1 MPRKTNGI
9 EFELH
14 PSPKRDEEGK
24 PLLYARPASGR
35 KKTMKQLDDFCA
47 EYRNLQKGEMERL
60 FNLFIDVAGNW
71 LAQGYRVETPIGSFA
86 MKLKLTG
93 DHTDAEKVTGR
104 DIVYNGVE
112 FTPSRELI
120 AKVGSNREGFRKKS
134 GTVGNSQM
142 YDPKAMEEALRKS
155 LTLGYTTVSTFMYF
169 SKLKRDSAQ
178 HYLDSLSKG
187 ENARLL
193 RRKNGRTYV
202 YSLRNNSTPEQK

>member
-1 MPRKTNGI
+1 MPRKTDGI
-9 EFELH
+9 LFELH
-14 PSPKRDEEGK
+14 PGPKRDEEGK
-24 PLLYARPASGR
+24 PLLYARPATGIS
-35 KKTMKQLDDFCA
+35 KTIRQLDDFCA

-112 FTPSRELI
+112 FTPSKELI
-120 AKVGSNREGFRKKS
+120 VKAGSNREGFRKKP
-134 GTVGNSQM
+134 GCVGNSQM

-202 YSLRNNSTPEQK
+202 YSLRNNSTTEQK

>member
-1 MPRKTNGI
+1 MPRKTDGI
-9 EFELH
+9 QFELH
-14 PSPKRDEEGK
+14 PGPKRDEEGK
-24 PLLYARPASGR
+24 PLLYARPATGIS
-35 KKTMKQLDDFCA
+35 KTIRQLDDFCA
-47 EYRNLQKGEMERL
+47 EYRNLQRGEMERL

-120 AKVGSNREGFRKKS
+120 AKVGSNREGFRKKP
-134 GTVGNSQM
+134 GYVGNSQM

>member
-1 MPRKTNGI
+1 MPRKTDGI
-9 EFELH
+9 LFELH
-14 PSPKRDEEGK
+14 PGPKRDEEGK
-24 PLLYARPASGR
+24 PLLYARPATGIS
-35 KKTMKQLDDFCA
+35 KTIRQLDDFCA

-112 FTPSRELI
+112 FTPSKELI
-120 AKVGSNREGFRKKS
+120 AKAGSNREGFRKKP
-134 GTVGNSQM
+134 GYVGNSQM

-202 YSLRNNSTPEQK
+202 YSLRKDSTTEQK

>member
-1 MPRKTNGI
+1 MPRKTDGI
-9 EFELH
+9 LFELH
-14 PSPKRDEEGK
+14 PGPKRDEEGK
-24 PLLYARPASGR
+24 PLLYARPATGIS
-35 KKTMKQLDDFCA
+35 KTIRQLDDFCA

-120 AKVGSNREGFRKKS
+120 VKVGSNREGFRKKP
-134 GTVGNSQM
+134 GYVGNSQM

-202 YSLRNNSTPEQK
+202 YSLRKDSTTEQK

>member
-1 MPRKTNGI
+1 MPRKTDGI
-9 EFELH
+9 LFELH
-14 PSPKRDEEGK
+14 PGPKRDEEGK
-24 PLLYARPASGR
+24 PLLYARPATGIS
-35 KKTMKQLDDFCA
+35 KTIRQLDDFCA

-120 AKVGSNREGFRKKS
+120 AKAGSNREGFRKKP
-134 GTVGNSQM
+134 GCVGNSQM

-202 YSLRNNSTPEQK
+202 YSLRKDSTTEQK

>member
-1 MPRKTNGI
+1 MPRKTDGI
-9 EFELH
+9 QFELH
-14 PSPKRDEEGK
+14 PGPKRDEEGK
-24 PLLYARPASGR
+24 PLLYARPATGIS
-35 KKTMKQLDDFCA
+35 KTIRQLDDFCA

-120 AKVGSNREGFRKKS
+120 VKVGSNREGFRKKP
-134 GTVGNSQM
+134 GYVGNSQM

-202 YSLRNNSTPEQK
+202 YSLRKDSTPEQK

>member
-1 MPRKTNGI
+1 MPRKTDGI
-9 EFELH
+9 LFELH
-14 PSPKRDEEGK
+14 PGPKRDEEGK
-24 PLLYARPASGR
+24 PLLYARPATGIS
-35 KKTMKQLDDFCA
+35 KTIRQLDDFCA

-112 FTPSRELI
+112 FTPSKELI
-120 AKVGSNREGFRKKS
+120 AKAGSNREGFRKKP
-134 GTVGNSQM
+134 GYVGNSQM

>member
-1 MPRKTNGI
+1 MPRKTDGI
-9 EFELH
+9 LFELH
-14 PSPKRDEEGK
+14 PGPKRDEEGK
-24 PLLYARPASGR
+24 PLLYARPATGIS
-35 KKTMKQLDDFCA
+35 KTIRQLDDFCA

-120 AKVGSNREGFRKKS
+120 AKAGSNREGFRKKS

-202 YSLRNNSTPEQK
+202 YSLRNNSTTEQK

>member
-60 FNLFIDVAGNW
+60 FNLFLDVAGNW
-71 LAQGYRVETPIGSFA
+71 LSQGYRVETPIGSFA

-202 YSLRNNSTPEQK
+202 YSLRKDSTTEQK

>member
-1 MPRKTNGI
+1 MPRKTDGI
-9 EFELH
+9 LFELH
-14 PSPKRDEEGK
+14 PGPKRDEEGK
-24 PLLYARPASGR
+24 PLLYARPSTGIS
-35 KKTMKQLDDFCA
+35 KTIRQLDDFCA

-120 AKVGSNREGFRKKS
+120 AKAGSNREGFRKKS

-202 YSLRNNSTPEQK
+202 YSLRNNSTTEQK